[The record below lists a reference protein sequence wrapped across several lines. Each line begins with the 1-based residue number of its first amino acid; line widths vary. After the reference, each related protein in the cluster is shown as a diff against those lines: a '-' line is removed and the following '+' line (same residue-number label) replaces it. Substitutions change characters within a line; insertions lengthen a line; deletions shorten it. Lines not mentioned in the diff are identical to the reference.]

1 MSNSQ
6 KYINIVSILN
16 IIGGAAQIVFGIL
29 GAIGAGFVGSA
40 AINAEAGSATAA
52 ASVTGFVIALIV
64 SGAFSLI
71 CGILGVRAAK
81 DASKIKPVFTL
92 ACLSLAVSAIGII
105 ANIIG
110 GQFSIGDLAQLVAPA
125 LMVWCAN
132 NVRKQA

>member
-1 MSNSQ
+1 MSKSQ

-16 IIGGAAQIVFGIL
+16 IIGGAAQIIIGIL
-29 GAIGAGFVGSA
+29 GAIGAGAVGA
-40 AINAEAGSATAA
+40 DVLAQQGGDA

-64 SGAFSLI
+64 AGAFSLI

-92 ACLSLAVSAIGII
+92 ACISLAVGLIGVIANVISGKFAIG
-105 ANIIG
+105 N
-110 GQFSIGDLAQLVAPA
+110 LTELVAPL
-125 LMVWCAN
+125 LMVICAN